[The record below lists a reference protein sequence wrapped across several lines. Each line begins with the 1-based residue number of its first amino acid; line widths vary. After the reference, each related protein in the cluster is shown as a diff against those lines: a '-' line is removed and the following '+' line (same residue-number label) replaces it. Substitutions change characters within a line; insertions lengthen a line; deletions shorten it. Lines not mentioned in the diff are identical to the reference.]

1 MSAPGTYR
9 TATMITAVVVV
20 EVLVWAL
27 FLGAWWLLQRESGF
41 RFERPEMLKALFTGP
56 GLVLFYALD
65 IAWRNRALMRF
76 ASSTVLSRMVPGIS
90 STRSVL
96 RFLFLRHGLGLVV
109 IALAGPLFG
118 TRAEE
123 VKAKGIDVIVALDVS
138 NSMLCEDLVPSRM
151 EAARRAMSQLID
163 RLRGDRIGIVIFA
176 GDAFV
181 QLPLTADRSAA
192 RMFLSTLGPSSMNN
206 QGTAIAAAIDLAHRG
221 FDPESAA
228 GRAIIVITDGEDHEG
243 DAEDAAQRAAQAGIT
258 VHTVGMGTP
267 QGGPL
272 PIRRNGQMQGFRKDA
287 NGNTVVSRLNEE
299 MLRGIA
305 AAGNGEFVRASS
317 TSAGLED
324 LVNEL
329 KEMDSAETGTYRFTS
344 FEDRFQYPL
353 SAGALLIMVALGLGE
368 RRRTS
373 TTHWIPWA

>member
-1 MSAPGTYR
+1 MKHTGPYR
-9 TATMITAVVVV
+9 SGAMVAVVIIA
-20 EVLVWAL
+20 EVLAWAL
-27 FLGAWWLLQRESGF
+27 FLTCWWLLQRENAF
-41 RFERPEMLKALFTGP
+41 RFERPDMLRILFAGP
-56 GLVLFYALD
+56 ALVLIYIID
-65 IAWRNRALMRF
+65 IAWRNRALARF
-76 ASSTVLSRMVPGIS
+76 ASSTALPRMVPGIS
-90 STRSVL
+90 STRSVI
-96 RFLFLRHGLGLVV
+96 RFLGLRHGLGLVV
-109 IALAGPLFG
+109 IAMAGPLFG
-118 TRAEE
+118 TRPEE

-138 NSMLCEDLVPSRM
+138 NSMLCEDLQPSRM

-163 RLRGDRIGIVIFA
+163 RLRGDRLGIVIFA

-206 QGTAIAAAIDLAHRG
+206 QGTAIAAAIDMAHRG

-228 GRAIIVITDGEDHEG
+228 GKAIIVITDGEDHEG
-243 DAEDAAQRAAQAGIT
+243 DAEGAAQRAAEAGIT

-287 NGNTVVSRLNEE
+287 NGNTVVSRLNEQ

-305 AAGNGEFVRASS
+305 AAGNGEFVRATS
-317 TSAGLED
+317 TSAGLER
-324 LVNEL
+324 LVSEL
-329 KEMDSAETGTYRFTS
+329 KQMDSAETGTYRFTA

-353 SAGALLIMVALGLGE
+353 AAGAVLILLALGMGE
-368 RRRTS
+368 RRGKYTNRV
-373 TTHWIPWA
+373 PWA

>member
-1 MSAPGTYR
+1 MSNTGRYR
-9 TATMITAVVVV
+9 SGPMITTVVVA
-20 EVLVWAL
+20 EVLAWGL
-27 FLGAWWLLQRESGF
+27 LLTGWWLLQRESRF
-41 RFERPEMLKALFTGP
+41 RFERPDMLKALFAGP
-56 GLVLFYALD
+56 VLVLIYMLD
-65 IAWRNRALMRF
+65 IAWRNRALARF
-76 ASSTVLSRMVPGIS
+76 ASATTLPRMVPGIS

-96 RFLFLRHGLGLVV
+96 RFLGLRHGLGLVV

-123 VKAKGIDVIVALDVS
+123 VKAKGIDVIVAVDVS
-138 NSMLCEDLVPSRM
+138 NSMLCEDLPPSRM

-192 RMFLSTLGPSSMNN
+192 RMFLGTLGPSAMNN
-206 QGTAIAAAIDLAHRG
+206 QGTAIAAAIDMAHRG

-243 DAEDAAQRAAQAGIT
+243 DAEAAARRAADAGIV

-272 PIRRNGQMQGFRKDA
+272 PVRRNGQLQGFRKDR

-305 AAGNGEFVRASS
+305 AAGNGEFVRATS
-317 TSAGLED
+317 TSAGLEG
-324 LVNEL
+324 LVDQL
-329 KEMDSAETGTYRFTS
+329 KDMDSAETGTYRFTA
-344 FEDRFQYPL
+344 FEDRYQYPL
-353 SAGALLIMVALGLGE
+353 AAGALLIIVALAVGE
-368 RRRTS
+368 RRRKNTN
-373 TTHWIPWA
+373 WIPWA